1 MMRYDWRLNRDLN
14 DLSPDVF
21 DMMSAGG
28 NGHDVADFGAGS
40 KWFLGWIPDTLVAHM
55 QPEGSSLDC
64 PACQSD
70 GTFMLYAF
78 DDKNISPELLMS
90 NPNTPEANK
99 MGIQ

>member
-1 MMRYDWRLNRDLN
+1 MMQYDWRLNRNFDDHPL
-14 DLSPDVF
+14 DGF
-21 DMMSAGG
+21 DMMSGG
-28 NGHDVADFGAGS
+28 NGYDISDFGAGS
-40 KWFLGWIPDTLVAHM
+40 KWFWGWIPDTLVAHM

-64 PACQSD
+64 PTCQSD

-78 DDKNISPELLMS
+78 DDKNISPDFLMS